1 MTSSIVS
8 WIEAHVLLSEEGID
22 WNAVLAM
29 WIDKLSSVGVAMEF
43 DATDARWLRRE
54 DAREIMQRLQEQQY
68 YIFQQFDS
76 LNKGCSVKDLQDA
89 ISRGIL
95 DAKACDRGGLYLVHI
110 AAAYDRV
117 YVLEIDQGEECY
129 ELDSTTRSVD
139 SKTVGLTASEKVDHM
154 HPTRIMFDPM
164 GNVPMK
170 VYQFGGIDEIGQ
182 VVEDSWTPRL
192 KLTDEERDIVETKG
206 TVLQFG
212 RSGTGKK
219 VCILSRMEY
228 DRQVN
233 IHDSTFTQLFVARS
247 R

>member
-1 MTSSIVS
+1 
-8 WIEAHVLLSEEGID
+8 
-22 WNAVLAM
+22 
-29 WIDKLSSVGVAMEF
+29 
-43 DATDARWLRRE
+43 
-54 DAREIMQRLQEQQY
+54 
-68 YIFQQFDS
+68 
-76 LNKGCSVKDLQDA
+76 
-89 ISRGIL
+89 
-95 DAKACDRGGLYLVHI
+95 
-110 AAAYDRV
+110 
-117 YVLEIDQGEECY
+117 
-129 ELDSTTRSVD
+129 
-139 SKTVGLTASEKVDHM
+139 M